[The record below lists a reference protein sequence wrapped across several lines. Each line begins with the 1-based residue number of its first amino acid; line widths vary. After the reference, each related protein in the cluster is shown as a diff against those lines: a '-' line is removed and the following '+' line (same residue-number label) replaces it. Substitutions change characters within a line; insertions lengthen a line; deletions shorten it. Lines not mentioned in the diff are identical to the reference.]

1 MLKLNSLHLEHF
13 MCVTEAD
20 LNFDANCVIIEGDN
34 GQGKSAIMEA
44 VAICLSERKRSDSV
58 KEFIQKGYE
67 HAKII
72 LDLTFNNEKILFDV
86 NLNMRCGT
94 PLERDVLY
102 KGKHYI
108 NSEVTPLINELEFTF
123 YSDIIISMQGA
134 DDIASTTPT
143 LRLNLLQKLFQ
154 FDFTDEVKPIQNKI
168 EEFYKRKI
176 INTEKIDFLEKANTQ
191 KKQTLDSLKEKDYNF
206 SKDEYDNFK
215 KELEEKTKE
224 LDSINELIAQNNSLL
239 QKSIMLKEKLRLSSS
254 RKDLLLKDIEN
265 NKKVDQELQ
274 NINYKNKKAIL
285 EKEIEDIKKQVDEI
299 NNNILNLKIEIKNRR
314 DQYSI
319 SQNKMGEETATQK
332 SLIKKLEL
340 CKVGVCPECG
350 QKTDG
355 IHIAQIEKDKKENEN
370 ILKSLLTDIET
381 CNKEISELEK
391 VVADDRKKSELLNRN
406 VAEKE
411 SEIIALDTLY
421 SNIESRR
428 LSQDKIVEINNE
440 IKNIDDLVFQI
451 NNESKSLEQE
461 ILINNNKTN
470 NRDLLKKECL
480 DLQQLISESDE
491 VYNYNKTINI
501 QKKSLEKDISD
512 NLSLVNSL
520 KDSLVQLDNDISTY
534 SEVIK
539 VLDKELPNYLVVK
552 TCARL
557 EKEMND
563 FVNVVFPSFRLRLLR
578 SKRGVEFFYTTDYK
592 VNMQNLKQL
601 INSKMASGYEK
612 SVLGLAFKVALCKA
626 YNLSF
631 IALDEI
637 DAAASEGNSVLTMES
652 LIGSNIFNQIFF
664 ITHKE
669 ATRDIIKSLSDRV
682 ICYHVSKGVFS
693 NEED

>member
-168 EEFYKRKI
+168 EEFYKSKI

-206 SKDEYDNFK
+206 SKDEYDSFK

-224 LDSINELIAQNNSLL
+224 LDLINELIAQNNSLL

-274 NINYKNKKAIL
+274 NIDYKNKKVIL
-285 EKEIEDIKKQVDEI
+285 KKEIEDIKKQVDEI

-319 SQNKMGEETATQK
+319 SQNKMGEETAIQK

-340 CKVGVCPECG
+340 CKAGVCPECG

-355 IHIAQIEKDKKENEN
+355 IHIEQVEKDKKENEQT
-370 ILKSLLTDIET
+370 LKSLLTDIET

-391 VVADDRKKSELLNRN
+391 KVADDRKKSEVLNRS

-411 SEIIALDTLY
+411 SEIIALNTLY

-428 LSQDKIVEINNE
+428 LSQEKIIEINNE
-440 IKNIDDLVFQI
+440 IKNIDDLVLQI

-470 NRDLLKKECL
+470 NRDLLKKDCL
-480 DLQQLISESDE
+480 DLQQRISESDE

-512 NLSLVNSL
+512 NLNLVNSL
-520 KDSLVQLDNDISTY
+520 KDSLAQLDNDISTY

-578 SKRGVEFFYTTDYK
+578 SKRGVEFFYTTDDK

-669 ATRDIIKSLSDRV
+669 ATRDIIKSLSDKV

>member
-168 EEFYKRKI
+168 EEFYKSKI

-206 SKDEYDNFK
+206 SKDEYDSFK

-224 LDSINELIAQNNSLL
+224 LDLINELIAQNNSLL

-274 NINYKNKKAIL
+274 NIDYKNKKVIL
-285 EKEIEDIKKQVDEI
+285 KKEIEDIKKQVDEI

-319 SQNKMGEETATQK
+319 SQNKMGEETAIQK

-340 CKVGVCPECG
+340 CKAGVCPECG

-355 IHIAQIEKDKKENEN
+355 IHIEQVEKDKKENEQT
-370 ILKSLLTDIET
+370 LKSLLTDIET

-391 VVADDRKKSELLNRN
+391 KVADNRKKSEVLNRS

-411 SEIIALDTLY
+411 SEIIALNTLY

-428 LSQDKIVEINNE
+428 LSQEKIIEINNE
-440 IKNIDDLVFQI
+440 IKNIDDLVLQI

-470 NRDLLKKECL
+470 NRDLLKKDCL
-480 DLQQLISESDE
+480 DLQQRISESDE

-512 NLSLVNSL
+512 NLNLVNSL
-520 KDSLVQLDNDISTY
+520 KDSLAQLDNDISTY

-578 SKRGVEFFYTTDYK
+578 SKRGVEFFYTTDDK

-669 ATRDIIKSLSDRV
+669 ATRDIIKSLSDKV